1 MYFSCS
7 SCLVPKT
14 SQAIMTVDFLQSSST
29 CKFMAAQKIGLNRLT
44 AGGPSRCSAARKFI
58 QFLSGP
64 PQKLGHEGVVSGH
77 NMLIQDSLENC
88 LMALAATMTLVSIC
102 PIEHA

>member
-7 SCLVPKT
+7 SCLVPKA
-14 SQAIMTVDFLQSSST
+14 SQAIMTADFLQSSST

-44 AGGPSRCSAARKFI
+44 AGGPSKCSTARKLM

-64 PQKLGHEGVVSGH
+64 PQKLGHEGLVSGQ
-77 NMLIQDSLENC
+77 NMLIQDSLEN
-88 LMALAATMTLVSIC
+88 
-102 PIEHA
+102 